1 MENTNKVERSELW
14 NDIYR
19 IVKQIPRKEV
29 DGDAVDAPSATT
41 SIENLIEKYK
51 IKSEKWD
58 KLDEKIGKFYENDID
73 DEENEDGEDE
83 GNLIDIG
90 EVAAIAFG
98 YLQPS
103 RKLFANVSG
112 LCVVALSKNLKL
124 TTTLD
129 RAITQN
135 PCYVPYFVKL

>member
-41 SIENLIEKYK
+41 SIENLNEKYK

-98 YLQPS
+98 YL
-103 RKLFANVSG
+103 
-112 LCVVALSKNLKL
+112 
-124 TTTLD
+124 
-129 RAITQN
+129 
-135 PCYVPYFVKL
+135 

>member
-19 IVKQIPRKEV
+19 IVNQIPRKEV

-41 SIENLIEKYK
+41 SIEKLIEKYK

-98 YLQPS
+98 YL
-103 RKLFANVSG
+103 
-112 LCVVALSKNLKL
+112 
-124 TTTLD
+124 
-129 RAITQN
+129 
-135 PCYVPYFVKL
+135 

>member
-58 KLDEKIGKFYENDID
+58 KLDEEIGKFYENDID

-90 EVAAIAFG
+90 GVAAIAFG
-98 YLQPS
+98 YL
-103 RKLFANVSG
+103 
-112 LCVVALSKNLKL
+112 
-124 TTTLD
+124 
-129 RAITQN
+129 
-135 PCYVPYFVKL
+135 

>member
-98 YLQPS
+98 YL
-103 RKLFANVSG
+103 
-112 LCVVALSKNLKL
+112 
-124 TTTLD
+124 
-129 RAITQN
+129 
-135 PCYVPYFVKL
+135 

>member
-58 KLDEKIGKFYENDID
+58 KLDEKIGKIYENDID

-98 YLQPS
+98 YL
-103 RKLFANVSG
+103 
-112 LCVVALSKNLKL
+112 
-124 TTTLD
+124 
-129 RAITQN
+129 
-135 PCYVPYFVKL
+135 

>member
-58 KLDEKIGKFYENDID
+58 KLDEEIGKFYENDID

-98 YLQPS
+98 YL
-103 RKLFANVSG
+103 
-112 LCVVALSKNLKL
+112 
-124 TTTLD
+124 
-129 RAITQN
+129 
-135 PCYVPYFVKL
+135 

>member
-1 MENTNKVERSELW
+1 MKKTNKVERSELW

-98 YLQPS
+98 YL
-103 RKLFANVSG
+103 
-112 LCVVALSKNLKL
+112 
-124 TTTLD
+124 
-129 RAITQN
+129 
-135 PCYVPYFVKL
+135 

>member
-1 MENTNKVERSELW
+1 MEKINKVERSELW
-14 NDIYR
+14 NEIYN

-98 YLQPS
+98 YL
-103 RKLFANVSG
+103 
-112 LCVVALSKNLKL
+112 
-124 TTTLD
+124 
-129 RAITQN
+129 
-135 PCYVPYFVKL
+135 

>member
-1 MENTNKVERSELW
+1 MEKINKVERSELW

-98 YLQPS
+98 YL
-103 RKLFANVSG
+103 
-112 LCVVALSKNLKL
+112 
-124 TTTLD
+124 
-129 RAITQN
+129 
-135 PCYVPYFVKL
+135 

>member
-29 DGDAVDAPSATT
+29 NGDAVDAPSATT

-98 YLQPS
+98 YL
-103 RKLFANVSG
+103 
-112 LCVVALSKNLKL
+112 
-124 TTTLD
+124 
-129 RAITQN
+129 
-135 PCYVPYFVKL
+135 

>member
-14 NDIYR
+14 NDIYG
-19 IVKQIPRKEV
+19 IVNQIPRKEV

-98 YLQPS
+98 YL
-103 RKLFANVSG
+103 
-112 LCVVALSKNLKL
+112 
-124 TTTLD
+124 
-129 RAITQN
+129 
-135 PCYVPYFVKL
+135 

>member
-19 IVKQIPRKEV
+19 IVNQIPRKEV

-41 SIENLIEKYK
+41 SIEKLIEKYK

-58 KLDEKIGKFYENDID
+58 KLDEEIGKFYENDID

-98 YLQPS
+98 YL
-103 RKLFANVSG
+103 
-112 LCVVALSKNLKL
+112 
-124 TTTLD
+124 
-129 RAITQN
+129 
-135 PCYVPYFVKL
+135 

>member
-29 DGDAVDAPSATT
+29 NGDAVDAPSATT

-103 RKLFANVSG
+103 RKLFANVLW
-112 LCVVALSKNLKL
+112 LCFVAEKIRLFFKLK
-124 TTTLD
+124 TENGKYKTN
-129 RAITQN
+129 I
-135 PCYVPYFVKL
+135 K

>member
-19 IVKQIPRKEV
+19 IVNQIPRKEV

-83 GNLIDIG
+83 DEGNLIDIG

-98 YLQPS
+98 YL
-103 RKLFANVSG
+103 
-112 LCVVALSKNLKL
+112 
-124 TTTLD
+124 
-129 RAITQN
+129 
-135 PCYVPYFVKL
+135 

>member
-83 GNLIDIG
+83 GSLIDIG

-98 YLQPS
+98 YL
-103 RKLFANVSG
+103 
-112 LCVVALSKNLKL
+112 
-124 TTTLD
+124 
-129 RAITQN
+129 
-135 PCYVPYFVKL
+135 

>member
-41 SIENLIEKYK
+41 SIEKLIEKYK

-58 KLDEKIGKFYENDID
+58 KLDEEIGKFYENDID
-73 DEENEDGEDE
+73 D
-83 GNLIDIG
+83 L
-90 EVAAIAFG
+90 A
-98 YLQPS
+98 
-103 RKLFANVSG
+103 KLMDKDFRFS
-112 LCVVALSKNLKL
+112 L
-124 TTTLD
+124 TD
-129 RAITQN
+129 D
-135 PCYVPYFVKL
+135 K

>member
-41 SIENLIEKYK
+41 SIENLIEKFK
-51 IKSEKWD
+51 IISEKWD

-98 YLQPS
+98 YL
-103 RKLFANVSG
+103 
-112 LCVVALSKNLKL
+112 
-124 TTTLD
+124 
-129 RAITQN
+129 
-135 PCYVPYFVKL
+135 

>member
-73 DEENEDGEDE
+73 DEDE

-98 YLQPS
+98 YL
-103 RKLFANVSG
+103 
-112 LCVVALSKNLKL
+112 
-124 TTTLD
+124 
-129 RAITQN
+129 
-135 PCYVPYFVKL
+135 

>member
-103 RKLFANVSG
+103 RKLFANVRVLG
-112 LCVVALSKNLKL
+112 EVAEHKTSLELQIFKL
-124 TTTLD
+124 
-129 RAITQN
+129 R
-135 PCYVPYFVKL
+135 